1 MPGRHRLGPERWILA
16 MTLKYGRAD
25 RGTTKRPANS
35 DRPAGG
41 PAGAWTEQFS
51 VHLSWKLDF

>member
-1 MPGRHRLGPERWILA
+1 MPGRHRLGPEQWIFV
-16 MTLKYGRAD
+16 MTLKFGRAD

-35 DRPAGG
+35 DRPAGA

-51 VHLSWKLDF
+51 IHLS